1 MSEGIPAAN
10 RNLPAKDQTID
21 GNTTICVET
30 ANALQSIKEM
40 ESKKQTIDAA
50 STSLQYKS
58 ASSGKQTIL
67 LYLANFQ
74 YIPFSISLL
83 CSFPLSLLFLFL
95 LLIIHSIEK

>member
-1 MSEGIPAAN
+1 MIAIPTQQIKQNQLKKNELSDKVVKMSEGIPAAN

-58 ASSGKQTIL
+58 ASSGK
-67 LYLANFQ
+67 
-74 YIPFSISLL
+74 
-83 CSFPLSLLFLFL
+83 
-95 LLIIHSIEK
+95 